1 MLCALLLSLPR
12 VVIPAPFDTVK
23 CSPRAGAGQRA
34 PVCTSSTACHRSHVC
49 HDEQEAPVSH
59 TLCWQGRLWEGS
71 EELNVLPAGCRHEL
85 CSRKMLAAPK
95 GFLWQGV
102 GASCRKLC
110 CSEHHICMGCRRK
123 WGTQPQCIQ
132 GVKVSALHQA
142 GGCPPKKKI
151 QTNWSDPNSLPYGN
165 ERDTSAEIMGFV
177 LRRSPTVGRGP
188 GQP

>member
-1 MLCALLLSLPR
+1 MSR
-12 VVIPAPFDTVK
+12 
-23 CSPRAGAGQRA
+23 RAGSAGE
-34 PVCTSSTACHRSHVC
+34 SHVVL
-49 HDEQEAPVSH
+49 AGKA
-59 TLCWQGRLWEGS
+59 LGRER

-102 GASCRKLC
+102 GASCRKLR

-142 GGCPPKKKI
+142 GGCPPKKKKSKPTGVTLI
-151 QTNWSDPNSLPYGN
+151 HCPMGMSETLQLKSWDLCSGGAQLLDAVPGSRESVAMRGAARSLAMKG
-165 ERDTSAEIMGFV
+165 EAQHG
-177 LRRSPTVGRGP
+177 GRKKKASF
-188 GQP
+188 